1 MNYTKKA
8 ITTCLSLSLGVLS
21 SIAETWDMDRC
32 IDYALEH
39 NIQVKIQEQDIEQ
52 GKLQVSSSWHS
63 FLPQVSAGAS
73 QSFNFGR
80 GLTAQNTYANRNTS
94 SFSASAQVS
103 IPLFSGLRNIR
114 TYEQSKLNLQQIALQ
129 VEATRDNITLNVIA
143 QYLQVLYSKEV
154 MATASN
160 QVQLST
166 VELERRRAMAETGK
180 IAEIEVLEAE
190 SQLSQDQLT
199 LVNATNDYQL
209 ALLDLSQLLQLDTP
223 EGFEVADLDGSEPL
237 IPSVSSVYSDALL
250 VNNTLKAADA
260 SVDVADAAIKVAQ
273 TGYIPTLSLSG
284 GVGSSYFTVSGMEN
298 LPFKKQ
304 FRENYST
311 YIGLSL
317 NIPIFDALSTRTSVK
332 RAHVQRHSAM
342 LQVDQVKNE
351 LYKSIQQA
359 HVQASGAKEK
369 YSAAQVSCNASKASF
384 EAMSEKYN
392 IGRATSTEYEQAKT
406 NYFAS
411 NIQLI
416 QAHYE
421 YLLRYRILDFY
432 RTAGR

>member
-1 MNYTKKA
+1 
-8 ITTCLSLSLGVLS
+8 
-21 SIAETWDMDRC
+21 
-32 IDYALEH
+32 
-39 NIQVKIQEQDIEQ
+39 
-52 GKLQVSSSWHS
+52 
-63 FLPQVSAGAS
+63 
-73 QSFNFGR
+73 
-80 GLTAQNTYANRNTS
+80 
-94 SFSASAQVS
+94 
-103 IPLFSGLRNIR
+103 
-114 TYEQSKLNLQQIALQ
+114 
-129 VEATRDNITLNVIA
+129 
-143 QYLQVLYSKEV
+143 

-180 IAEIEVLEAE
+180 IAEIDVLEAE

-311 YIGLSL
+311 YIGWSL
-317 NIPIFDALSTRTSVK
+317 NIPIFDAL
-332 RAHVQRHSAM
+332 
-342 LQVDQVKNE
+342 
-351 LYKSIQQA
+351 
-359 HVQASGAKEK
+359 
-369 YSAAQVSCNASKASF
+369 
-384 EAMSEKYN
+384 
-392 IGRATSTEYEQAKT
+392 
-406 NYFAS
+406 
-411 NIQLI
+411 
-416 QAHYE
+416 
-421 YLLRYRILDFY
+421 
-432 RTAGR
+432 